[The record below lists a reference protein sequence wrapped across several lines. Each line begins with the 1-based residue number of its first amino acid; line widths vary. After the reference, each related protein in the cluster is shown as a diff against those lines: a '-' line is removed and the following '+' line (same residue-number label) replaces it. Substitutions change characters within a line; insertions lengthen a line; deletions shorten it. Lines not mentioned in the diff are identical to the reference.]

1 MSKEEKEYKTNSE
14 IIESKISRRI
24 NSEKIKNEKDA
35 SDKIYGD
42 KNSPINLDK
51 TEESLSNNEMNE
63 SINLY
68 KKDST
73 KNSDQNEIVNIKK
86 SKKVKFLEPVF
97 VKVIFVESYKK
108 YNEENTSKDP
118 FDDNNDLENVNKGK
132 EDKEK
137 VLCSCIIV

>member
-1 MSKEEKEYKTNSE
+1 MSKEEKEYKINSE

-86 SKKVKFLEPVF
+86 LKKVKFLEPVF

>member
-63 SINLY
+63 SINLC

-86 SKKVKFLEPVF
+86 LKKVKFLEPVF

>member
-1 MSKEEKEYKTNSE
+1 MSKEEKEYKTKSE

>member
-1 MSKEEKEYKTNSE
+1 MSKEEKEYKTNCE

-24 NSEKIKNEKDA
+24 NSEKIRNEKDA
-35 SDKIYGD
+35 PDKIYGH

>member
-1 MSKEEKEYKTNSE
+1 
-14 IIESKISRRI
+14 
-24 NSEKIKNEKDA
+24 
-35 SDKIYGD
+35 
-42 KNSPINLDK
+42 
-51 TEESLSNNEMNE
+51 MNE

-73 KNSDQNEIVNIKK
+73 KSSDENEIVNIKK
-86 SKKVKFLEPVF
+86 SKKVRFLEPEF

-118 FDDNNDLENVNKGK
+118 FDDNNDLENVNKK

>member
-14 IIESKISRRI
+14 IIESKICGRI
-24 NSEKIKNEKDA
+24 NSEKIRNEKDA
-35 SDKIYGD
+35 SDKIYGH

-73 KNSDQNEIVNIKK
+73 KSSDENEIVNIKK
-86 SKKVKFLEPVF
+86 SKKVRFLEPEF

-118 FDDNNDLENVNKGK
+118 FDDNNDLENVNKK

>member
-86 SKKVKFLEPVF
+86 LKKVKFLEPVF

>member
-63 SINLY
+63 SINLW

-86 SKKVKFLEPVF
+86 LKKVKFLEPVF

>member
-1 MSKEEKEYKTNSE
+1 MSKEEKEYKTKSE

-73 KNSDQNEIVNIKK
+73 KNSDQNEIVSIKK
-86 SKKVKFLEPVF
+86 LKKVKFLEPVF

>member
-24 NSEKIKNEKDA
+24 NSEKIRNEKDA
-35 SDKIYGD
+35 PDKIYGH

-73 KNSDQNEIVNIKK
+73 KSSDENEIVNIKK
-86 SKKVKFLEPVF
+86 SKKVRFLEPEF
-97 VKVIFVESYKK
+97 IKVIFVESYKK

>member
-24 NSEKIKNEKDA
+24 NSEKIRNEKDA
-35 SDKIYGD
+35 PDKIYGH

-73 KNSDQNEIVNIKK
+73 KSSDENEIVNIKK
-86 SKKVKFLEPVF
+86 LKKVKFLEPVF

-108 YNEENTSKDP
+108 YNEENTSKDT

>member
-35 SDKIYGD
+35 SDKIYGH

-73 KNSDQNEIVNIKK
+73 KSSDENEIVNIKK

>member
-1 MSKEEKEYKTNSE
+1 MSKEEKEYKTKSE

-86 SKKVKFLEPVF
+86 LKKVKFLEPVF

>member
-14 IIESKISRRI
+14 IIESKITRRI
-24 NSEKIKNEKDA
+24 NSEKMGDEKDA
-35 SDKIYGD
+35 SDKIYGH

-86 SKKVKFLEPVF
+86 LKKVKFLEPVF